1 MSFPVVRIIWI
12 DAVATNSWKT
22 VPELKAEEHE
32 DTEPCTT
39 IGFLVLKNKQYYYV
53 ASTVSNVVK
62 GEPVVNNI
70 MMIPRKWVKAFEEI
84 DLGASD

>member
-12 DAVATNSWKT
+12 DAVATNSWT
-22 VPELKAEEHE
+22 TIPELKTEAGT

-39 IGFLVLKNKQYYYV
+39 IGFLVLKNRQYYYV
-53 ASTVSNVVK
+53 ASTVSNIVK

-70 MMIPRKWVKAFEEI
+70 MMIPRKWVKSFQEI